1 MRHAAIYLTVLT
13 IAGLASQTASAQIAW
28 VGKLRDAH
36 THAKQQGKLMLLHFY
51 TDNCVYCDRLE
62 AGAFQSASVSKAIN
76 QNFVPVKV
84 HGAKNPK
91 LAEMFKV
98 TKYPTDVIV
107 TTDGK
112 ALSHSVSPQQPD
124 RYIAML
130 SGAQA
135 DYVKSKTMI
144 ASGKQ
149 SKPKSSA
156 VDSPS
161 KVKSSS
167 PTTTPAYAS
176 NPPQLAASSSGF
188 AMPPAGAMPPADASA
203 STAESKGMP
212 IQIPGTADSSL
223 AMGTPTPTA
232 SLASAGKPKQNKFVL
247 PDAVAPS
254 GPTDAPTDTLG
265 GLTLP
270 ASAGA
275 VSSGSVSATLAGAR
289 NKSME
294 LPSDGEEISRA
305 VEAKPELAIQGFC
318 AVSVVNDGEW
328 IEGKPELG
336 VIHLGKLYLFSDKAA
351 MDLFL
356 ADPIPFTPM
365 LNEIDV
371 VRFFEE
377 KKIVQGKREW
387 GVIDPVHNRM
397 FFFAD
402 EAAMLHFEQEFSRY
416 LDASIQVMDTA
427 IKESN
432 PGA

>member
-13 IAGLASQTASAQIAW
+13 LASLGTQTASAQIAW

-36 THAKQQGKLMLLHFY
+36 TNAKQQGKLMLLHFY

-62 AGAFQSASVSKAIN
+62 AGAFQSASVSRAIS

-98 TKYPTDVIV
+98 SKYPTDVIV
-107 TTDGK
+107 STEGK

-135 DYVKSKTMI
+135 SYTKSKTML
-144 ASGKQ
+144 ASRKQ
-149 SKPKSSA
+149 TTPSPAAAADLTASNIPPA
-156 VDSPS
+156 VTAPAGIQ
-161 KVKSSS
+161 
-167 PTTTPAYAS
+167 PTTPAYAS
-176 NPPQLAASSSGF
+176 KPPELASASGGF
-188 AMPPAGAMPPADASA
+188 AMPAAGAKA
-203 STAESKGMP
+203 STPVSKNLP
-212 IQIPGTADSSL
+212 VQIPGPGKTSV
-223 AMGTPTPTA
+223 AMATTTPTA
-232 SLASAGKPKQNKFVL
+232 SLPSTGKSQQNRFVL
-247 PDAVAPS
+247 PDA
-254 GPTDAPTDTLG
+254 DTLSASG
-265 GLTLP
+265 QGLGL
-270 ASAGA
+270 SAKSGA
-275 VSSGSVSATLAGAR
+275 VSATLAGAR
-289 NKSME
+289 TNSMT
-294 LPSDGEEISRA
+294 LPSAGKELA
-305 VEAKPELAIQGFC
+305 NTVTAKPELAIQGYC

-328 IEGKPELG
+328 LEGKPELG

-377 KKIVQGKREW
+377 KKIIQGKREW

-402 EAAMLHFEQEFSRY
+402 EAAMLHFEQEFTRY
-416 LDASIQVMDTA
+416 LDASIEVMDTA
-427 IKESN
+427 IEKSN
-432 PGA
+432 PDA